1 MATSV
6 EVSYVTQ
13 RRAEHP
19 PHERIE
25 GIGGIWNYK
34 PWRMSEEYAIREVER
49 TVYKQ
54 WDFCVSVAGLTLPL
68 IVAEHKGRKYLTTA
82 EGIDVLLDLPAMP
95 RELVAECVK

>member
-25 GIGGIWNYK
+25 RIGGIWNYK

-54 WDFCVSVAGLTLPL
+54 WDFCVSVADLTLPL
-68 IVAEHKGRKYLTTA
+68 IVAEHKGRAARDRGGARDK
-82 EGIDVLLDLPAMP
+82 
-95 RELVAECVK
+95 RLVAICWK